1 MPRFRSWR
9 VVALLTL
16 ALLVASATVPTALLA
31 REPAPPSPA
40 AWIPPSSPVVVAGG
54 YLSDREP
61 DGRWQPRRRQLPDH
75 LREIQDLVKDR
86 PQRRPAVP
94 VPDPP
99 PGGAGNDGEEA
110 NRDDT
115 KARTGTIWSWETA
128 RPPILPGTVGGLGIL
143 TPAPQLSS
151 LQVGVDSGTRATE
164 APADPSDPVADAYDG
179 LLQRF
184 ELFRSW

>member
-16 ALLVASATVPTALLA
+16 ALLVATATVPTALFA
-31 REPAPPSPA
+31 REPAPPGPA
-40 AWIPPSSPVVVAGG
+40 AWIPPSGPVVVTGG

-115 KARTGTIWSWETA
+115 KARTGSIWSWGTA
-128 RPPILPGTVGGLGIL
+128 RPLGTVGGLGIL